1 MSFVKEILTKRLM
14 IELEKIIIYND
25 NVLISTGQTIILFK
39 IFSLFKILIEKSSKK
54 QIFSILKNNYQ
65 EEFKYYFSEE
75 KIKSKCYNY
84 YPIVKDL
91 LQVVNRLENLIGE

>member
-1 MSFVKEILTKRLM
+1 M

-39 IFSLFKILIEKSSKK
+39 IFSLFKILIEKSAGKK
-54 QIFSILKNNYQ
+54 LYSILKNNYQ

-75 KIKSKCYNY
+75 KVKAKCYNY

-91 LQVVNRLENLIGE
+91 LQVVKKLEILIGE